1 MSYCFDLQKVD
12 DNLPCIF
19 DDIRQIYI
27 FGRFIDFH
35 GKSKSNINDGT
46 DRMFPGVDTEKF
58 ISLIKKLVQDKH
70 NILMCEGISSVICNI
85 SILKQIQSIGYKL
98 HIIELTTPLDVCIQN
113 LVYRNDYNN
122 KTKK

>member
-1 MSYCFDLQKVD
+1 
-12 DNLPCIF
+12 
-19 DDIRQIYI
+19 
-27 FGRFIDFH
+27 
-35 GKSKSNINDGT
+35 
-46 DRMFPGVDTEKF
+46 MFPGVDTKKF

-113 LVYRNDYNN
+113 LVCRNDYNN
-122 KTKK
+122 KTKKMIMEWKIKRSKIRENFIVYQL